1 MTGIR
6 KKNKIL
12 GFIFAVLAVWMV
24 IFQNPSYA
32 AQRGSLNVKTEQAG
46 MTVYL
51 YRVAEKQAGVYV
63 LNEKF
68 QASGADVSGGGS
80 REAAITL
87 TDFVK
92 AQGIQPYR
100 TGTGSGKH
108 VVFRNLPDGEAL
120 YLVTGDPMTVGGKTY
135 IPAPV
140 LVEAGGAAAEADI
153 KCDIEEPE
161 NPTKP
166 TDPSNPTSPTR
177 YYDDSDDDDWDPTP
191 NKKPTITT
199 AADETVTITDAERTS
214 IQTQIEQ
221 YKQGI
226 SDIAKQTS
234 FNTKPLLDGTSQKY
248 NIMTDATGN
257 GMKITTADAT
267 LQALGI
273 ADFDVTKDFDLTQ
286 VDDALAR
293 VSAGRS
299 GMGAQ
304 SNALEYAYRYSTN
317 TRLNVTAGKSRL
329 EDLDYGQAVSEQKK
343 KQTLQQYAFFM
354 QKKQMEQRTRAAA
367 NFLVS

>member
-1 MTGIR
+1 MNGITSMQR
-6 KKNKIL
+6 SST
-12 GFIFAVLAVWMV
+12 
-24 IFQNPSYA
+24 SYA
-32 AQRGSLNVKTEQAG
+32 DYGKFASGKKVNRAADGAAELAIIQKQETQTRSYKVGENNIGVAKDMLNVADGAMSGITD
-46 MTVYL
+46 YL
-51 YRVAEKQAGVYV
+51 QKIRELGVR
-63 LNEKF
+63 
-68 QASGADVSGGGS
+68 AS
-80 REAAITL
+80 
-87 TDFVK
+87 
-92 AQGIQPYR
+92 
-100 TGTGSGKH
+100 
-108 VVFRNLPDGEAL
+108 N
-120 YLVTGDPMTVGGKTY
+120 
-135 IPAPV
+135 
-140 LVEAGGAAAEADI
+140 
-153 KCDIEEPE
+153 
-161 NPTKP
+161 
-166 TDPSNPTSPTR
+166 
-177 YYDDSDDDDWDPTP
+177 
-191 NKKPTITT
+191 T
-199 AADETVTITDAERTS
+199 ATITDAERTS
-214 IQTQIEQ
+214 IQAQIER

>member
-1 MTGIR
+1 MNGITSMQR
-6 KKNKIL
+6 SST
-12 GFIFAVLAVWMV
+12 
-24 IFQNPSYA
+24 SYA
-32 AQRGSLNVKTEQAG
+32 DYGKFANGKKVNRAADGAAELAIIQKQETQTRSYKVGENNIGAAKDMLNVADG
-46 MTVYL
+46 AMSGIADYL
-51 YRVAEKQAGVYV
+51 QKIRELGVR
-63 LNEKF
+63 
-68 QASGADVSGGGS
+68 AS
-80 REAAITL
+80 
-87 TDFVK
+87 
-92 AQGIQPYR
+92 
-100 TGTGSGKH
+100 
-108 VVFRNLPDGEAL
+108 N
-120 YLVTGDPMTVGGKTY
+120 
-135 IPAPV
+135 
-140 LVEAGGAAAEADI
+140 
-153 KCDIEEPE
+153 
-161 NPTKP
+161 
-166 TDPSNPTSPTR
+166 
-177 YYDDSDDDDWDPTP
+177 
-191 NKKPTITT
+191 T
-199 AADETVTITDAERTS
+199 ATITDAERTS
-214 IQTQIEQ
+214 IQAQIEQ

>member
-1 MTGIR
+1 MNGITSMQR
-6 KKNKIL
+6 SST
-12 GFIFAVLAVWMV
+12 
-24 IFQNPSYA
+24 SYA
-32 AQRGSLNVKTEQAG
+32 DYGKFASGKKVNRAADGAAELAIIQKQETQTRSYKVGENNIGAAKDMLNVADGAMSGITD
-46 MTVYL
+46 YL
-51 YRVAEKQAGVYV
+51 QKIRELGVR
-63 LNEKF
+63 
-68 QASGADVSGGGS
+68 AS
-80 REAAITL
+80 
-87 TDFVK
+87 
-92 AQGIQPYR
+92 
-100 TGTGSGKH
+100 
-108 VVFRNLPDGEAL
+108 N
-120 YLVTGDPMTVGGKTY
+120 
-135 IPAPV
+135 
-140 LVEAGGAAAEADI
+140 
-153 KCDIEEPE
+153 
-161 NPTKP
+161 
-166 TDPSNPTSPTR
+166 
-177 YYDDSDDDDWDPTP
+177 
-191 NKKPTITT
+191 
-199 AADETVTITDAERTS
+199 TVTITDAERTS
-214 IQTQIEQ
+214 IQAQIEQ

-293 VSAGRS
+293 VS
-299 GMGAQ
+299 
-304 SNALEYAYRYSTN
+304 TN

>member
-1 MTGIR
+1 M
-6 KKNKIL
+6 
-12 GFIFAVLAVWMV
+12 
-24 IFQNPSYA
+24 
-32 AQRGSLNVKTEQAG
+32 LNVADGAMSGITD
-46 MTVYL
+46 YL
-51 YRVAEKQAGVYV
+51 QKIRELGVR
-63 LNEKF
+63 
-68 QASGADVSGGGS
+68 AS
-80 REAAITL
+80 
-87 TDFVK
+87 
-92 AQGIQPYR
+92 
-100 TGTGSGKH
+100 
-108 VVFRNLPDGEAL
+108 N
-120 YLVTGDPMTVGGKTY
+120 
-135 IPAPV
+135 
-140 LVEAGGAAAEADI
+140 
-153 KCDIEEPE
+153 
-161 NPTKP
+161 
-166 TDPSNPTSPTR
+166 
-177 YYDDSDDDDWDPTP
+177 
-191 NKKPTITT
+191 T
-199 AADETVTITDAERTS
+199 ATITDAERTS
-214 IQTQIEQ
+214 IQAQIEQ

-257 GMKITTADAT
+257 GMEITTADAT

-343 KQTLQQYAFFM
+343 KQTLQQYAFLCRKTDGTENPRGGKFSCLISGG
-354 QKKQMEQRTRAAA
+354 ERRSEGFRAFLRRFLRTHGEEINILKILDAALAIVLSYTLHYCGALGLLRAFRVVCRRMCLYRILWLRWIETVAA
-367 NFLVS
+367 TFGAA

>member
-1 MTGIR
+1 MNGITSMQR
-6 KKNKIL
+6 SST
-12 GFIFAVLAVWMV
+12 
-24 IFQNPSYA
+24 SYA
-32 AQRGSLNVKTEQAG
+32 DYGKFASGKKVNRAADGAAELAIIQKQETQTRSYKAGENNIGAAKDMLNVADGAMSGITD
-46 MTVYL
+46 YL
-51 YRVAEKQAGVYV
+51 QKIRELGVR
-63 LNEKF
+63 
-68 QASGADVSGGGS
+68 AS
-80 REAAITL
+80 
-87 TDFVK
+87 
-92 AQGIQPYR
+92 
-100 TGTGSGKH
+100 
-108 VVFRNLPDGEAL
+108 N
-120 YLVTGDPMTVGGKTY
+120 
-135 IPAPV
+135 
-140 LVEAGGAAAEADI
+140 
-153 KCDIEEPE
+153 
-161 NPTKP
+161 
-166 TDPSNPTSPTR
+166 
-177 YYDDSDDDDWDPTP
+177 
-191 NKKPTITT
+191 T
-199 AADETVTITDAERTS
+199 ATITDAERTS
-214 IQTQIEQ
+214 IQAQIEQ

-257 GMKITTADAT
+257 GMEITTADAT

-343 KQTLQQYAFFM
+343 KQTLQQYAFLCRKTDGTENPRGGKFSCLISGG
-354 QKKQMEQRTRAAA
+354 ERRSEGFRAFLRRFLRTHGEEI
-367 NFLVS
+367 NILKNP

>member
-1 MTGIR
+1 MNGITSMQR
-6 KKNKIL
+6 SST
-12 GFIFAVLAVWMV
+12 
-24 IFQNPSYA
+24 SYA
-32 AQRGSLNVKTEQAG
+32 DYGKFASGKKVNRAADGAAELAIIQKQETQTRSYKVGENNIGVAKDMLNVADGAMSGITD
-46 MTVYL
+46 YL
-51 YRVAEKQAGVYV
+51 QKIRELGVR
-63 LNEKF
+63 
-68 QASGADVSGGGS
+68 AS
-80 REAAITL
+80 
-87 TDFVK
+87 
-92 AQGIQPYR
+92 
-100 TGTGSGKH
+100 
-108 VVFRNLPDGEAL
+108 N
-120 YLVTGDPMTVGGKTY
+120 
-135 IPAPV
+135 
-140 LVEAGGAAAEADI
+140 
-153 KCDIEEPE
+153 
-161 NPTKP
+161 
-166 TDPSNPTSPTR
+166 
-177 YYDDSDDDDWDPTP
+177 
-191 NKKPTITT
+191 T
-199 AADETVTITDAERTS
+199 ATITDAERTS
-214 IQTQIEQ
+214 IQAQIEQ

-226 SDIAKQTS
+226 SDIAKQAS

-257 GMKITTADAT
+257 GLKITTAD
-267 LQALGI
+267 
-273 ADFDVTKDFDLTQ
+273 FDLAQ

>member
-1 MTGIR
+1 MNGI
-6 KKNKIL
+6 
-12 GFIFAVLAVWMV
+12 
-24 IFQNPSYA
+24 
-32 AQRGSLNVKTEQAG
+32 
-46 MTVYL
+46 
-51 YRVAEKQAGVYV
+51 
-63 LNEKF
+63 
-68 QASGADVSGGGS
+68 
-80 REAAITL
+80 
-87 TDFVK
+87 
-92 AQGIQPYR
+92 
-100 TGTGSGKH
+100 
-108 VVFRNLPDGEAL
+108 
-120 YLVTGDPMTVGGKTY
+120 
-135 IPAPV
+135 
-140 LVEAGGAAAEADI
+140 
-153 KCDIEEPE
+153 
-161 NPTKP
+161 
-166 TDPSNPTSPTR
+166 
-177 YYDDSDDDDWDPTP
+177 
-191 NKKPTITT
+191 
-199 AADETVTITDAERTS
+199 TS
-214 IQTQIEQ
+214 IQRSSTSYADYGKFANGKKVNRAADGAAELAIIQKQETQTRSYKAGENNIGAAKDMLNVADGAMSGITDYLQKIRELGVRAQIEQ

-257 GMKITTADAT
+257 GMEITTADAT

>member
-1 MTGIR
+1 MNGITSMQR
-6 KKNKIL
+6 SST
-12 GFIFAVLAVWMV
+12 
-24 IFQNPSYA
+24 SYA
-32 AQRGSLNVKTEQAG
+32 DYGKFASGKKVNRAADGAAELAIIQKQETQTRSYKVGENNIGAAKDMLNVADGAMSGITD
-46 MTVYL
+46 YL
-51 YRVAEKQAGVYV
+51 QKIRELGVR
-63 LNEKF
+63 
-68 QASGADVSGGGS
+68 AS
-80 REAAITL
+80 
-87 TDFVK
+87 
-92 AQGIQPYR
+92 
-100 TGTGSGKH
+100 
-108 VVFRNLPDGEAL
+108 N
-120 YLVTGDPMTVGGKTY
+120 
-135 IPAPV
+135 
-140 LVEAGGAAAEADI
+140 
-153 KCDIEEPE
+153 
-161 NPTKP
+161 
-166 TDPSNPTSPTR
+166 
-177 YYDDSDDDDWDPTP
+177 
-191 NKKPTITT
+191 T
-199 AADETVTITDAERTS
+199 ATITDAERTS
-214 IQTQIEQ
+214 IQAQIEQ

-226 SDIAKQTS
+226 SDIAKQAS

-273 ADFDVTKDFDLTQ
+273 ADFDVTQ

>member
-1 MTGIR
+1 MNGITSMQR
-6 KKNKIL
+6 SST
-12 GFIFAVLAVWMV
+12 
-24 IFQNPSYA
+24 SYA
-32 AQRGSLNVKTEQAG
+32 DYGKFASGKKVNRAADGAAELAIIQKQETQTRSYKAGENNIGAAKDMLNVADGAMSGITD
-46 MTVYL
+46 YL
-51 YRVAEKQAGVYV
+51 QKIRELGVR
-63 LNEKF
+63 
-68 QASGADVSGGGS
+68 AS
-80 REAAITL
+80 
-87 TDFVK
+87 
-92 AQGIQPYR
+92 
-100 TGTGSGKH
+100 
-108 VVFRNLPDGEAL
+108 N
-120 YLVTGDPMTVGGKTY
+120 
-135 IPAPV
+135 
-140 LVEAGGAAAEADI
+140 
-153 KCDIEEPE
+153 
-161 NPTKP
+161 
-166 TDPSNPTSPTR
+166 
-177 YYDDSDDDDWDPTP
+177 
-191 NKKPTITT
+191 T
-199 AADETVTITDAERTS
+199 ATITDAERTS

-248 NIMTDATGN
+248 NIMTDAT
-257 GMKITTADAT
+257 

-273 ADFDVTKDFDLTQ
+273 ADFDVTKDFDLAQ

>member
-1 MTGIR
+1 MKSSGIVCYKENR
-6 KKNKIL
+6 KDGQRAAELKNRKEAFMNGITS
-12 GFIFAVLAVWMV
+12 M
-24 IFQNPSYA
+24 QRSSTSYA
-32 AQRGSLNVKTEQAG
+32 DYGKFASGKKVNRAADGAAELAIIQKQEAQTRSYKAGENNIGAAKDMLNVADGAMSGITD
-46 MTVYL
+46 YL
-51 YRVAEKQAGVYV
+51 QKIRELGVR
-63 LNEKF
+63 
-68 QASGADVSGGGS
+68 AS
-80 REAAITL
+80 
-87 TDFVK
+87 
-92 AQGIQPYR
+92 
-100 TGTGSGKH
+100 
-108 VVFRNLPDGEAL
+108 N
-120 YLVTGDPMTVGGKTY
+120 
-135 IPAPV
+135 
-140 LVEAGGAAAEADI
+140 
-153 KCDIEEPE
+153 
-161 NPTKP
+161 
-166 TDPSNPTSPTR
+166 
-177 YYDDSDDDDWDPTP
+177 
-191 NKKPTITT
+191 T
-199 AADETVTITDAERTS
+199 ATITDAERTS
-214 IQTQIEQ
+214 IQAQIEQ

-234 FNTKPLLDGTSQKY
+234 FNTKPLLNGMSQKY

-293 VSAGRS
+293 ESAGRS

>member
-1 MTGIR
+1 MSGITDYLQ
-6 KKNKIL
+6 KIREL
-12 GFIFAVLAVWMV
+12 GV
-24 IFQNPSYA
+24 
-32 AQRGSLNVKTEQAG
+32 R
-46 MTVYL
+46 
-51 YRVAEKQAGVYV
+51 
-63 LNEKF
+63 
-68 QASGADVSGGGS
+68 AS
-80 REAAITL
+80 
-87 TDFVK
+87 
-92 AQGIQPYR
+92 
-100 TGTGSGKH
+100 
-108 VVFRNLPDGEAL
+108 N
-120 YLVTGDPMTVGGKTY
+120 
-135 IPAPV
+135 
-140 LVEAGGAAAEADI
+140 
-153 KCDIEEPE
+153 
-161 NPTKP
+161 
-166 TDPSNPTSPTR
+166 
-177 YYDDSDDDDWDPTP
+177 
-191 NKKPTITT
+191 T
-199 AADETVTITDAERTS
+199 ATITDAERTS
-214 IQTQIEQ
+214 IQAQIEQ

-234 FNTKPLLDGTSQKY
+234 FNTKPLLDGASQKY

-257 GMKITTADAT
+257 GMEITTADAT

-273 ADFDVTKDFDLTQ
+273 ADFDVTKDFDLAQ